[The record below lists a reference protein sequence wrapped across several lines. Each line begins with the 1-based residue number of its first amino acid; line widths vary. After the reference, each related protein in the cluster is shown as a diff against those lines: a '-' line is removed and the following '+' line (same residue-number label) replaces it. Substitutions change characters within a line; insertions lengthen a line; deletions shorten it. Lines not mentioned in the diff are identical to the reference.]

1 MIKFK
6 DLFVSLAAPSNYTVA
21 PCNVAEPINGPII
34 IASTPCCGGGASL
47 PGGGPI
53 WFPIQFN
60 TPIWNPVDFNT
71 AANEVTKTYGSLKE
85 YLRAALE
92 QVETRE
98 NVTQEG
104 QKPQTVAEIEML
116 EEKLTGALDELRAR
130 KAKLQNEA
138 A

>member
-6 DLFVSLAAPSNYTVA
+6 DLFVSLAAPSNYTVE
-21 PCNVAEPINGPII
+21 PCNIPVLNNGPIV

-60 TPIWNPVDFNT
+60 TPFWQPVDFNT
-71 AANEVTKTYGSLKE
+71 AANEVTQTYGSLKE
-85 YLRAALE
+85 YLKAALE
-92 QVETRE
+92 QVEARE
-98 NVTQEG
+98 DVTQAG
-104 QKPQTVAEIEML
+104 QKPQTVAEL
-116 EEKLTGALDELRAR
+116 EVLEAKLTGALDEVRAR
-130 KAKLQNEA
+130 RAKLQNEA